1 MNRVQRL
8 RSLLL
13 LTGSIGLIHNSYAI
27 SPINSVQ
34 NGRIIGG
41 GYYNTAVKQLLLIE
55 ILFLA

>member
-13 LTGSIGLIHNSYAI
+13 LTGSIRLIHNSYAI

-41 GYYNTAVKQLLLIE
+41 AIIIRL
-55 ILFLA
+55 

>member
-34 NGRIIGG
+34 NGRIIED
-41 GYYNTAVKQLLLIE
+41 YYNTANGKTT
-55 ILFLA
+55 FAD